1 MHLLPLKVALLATS
15 LDASARALSK
25 AELIV
30 SNVSNSNG
38 AVAVAGCSGM
48 VQWQGVRGAPRR
60 PTAIY

>member
-38 AVAVAGCSGM
+38 AVAVAGCSGR
-48 VQWQGVRGAPRR
+48 V
-60 PTAIY
+60 